1 MVRPCLCAHPQ
12 IEEQKKIMSSATKT
26 FTTDKGYL
34 SWVAEKQQKF
44 RPATEPGFRPSLT
57 TKLSSSWPMWEIVS
71 IPMQFLHRP
80 VQRLHPPLQALHPEP
95 VSMNPAIE

>member
-34 SWVAEKQQKF
+34 SQVAEKQQKF
-44 RPATEPGFRPSLT
+44 RSTTAPGFRPSLT
-57 TKLSSSWPMWEIVS
+57 AKLSFVADVGNRQHTYA
-71 IPMQFLHRP
+71 IPAPTCATTAPTSASLAP
-80 VQRLHPPLQALHPEP
+80 
-95 VSMNPAIE
+95 